1 MRPLARKLFALRW
14 AKDWIYPI
22 WNAAS
27 VKRLVAAM
35 AFKTLK
41 TKRAA
46 VTLEALGAAV
56 DRRREVVGEVE
67 VPRNTGLRRTASK
80 RALLKAIKDAGG
92 KW

>member
-1 MRPLARKLFALRW
+1 
-14 AKDWIYPI
+14 
-22 WNAAS
+22 
-27 VKRLVAAM
+27 M

-46 VTLEALGAAV
+46 VTLEALGALV
-56 DRRREVVGEVE
+56 DRRRQAVGEVE
-67 VPRNTGLRRTASK
+67 VPRNTGQRRTASK